1 MVNKFCYNAF
11 CKDYYHIIWRD
22 LFMNLKIA
30 NDNGNSEHDLIIDGK
45 LVQQPNVFAKIMRV
59 PNLDDV
65 NKEYVLKNLHDNLLV
80 SIEGGLYYIGQRA
93 LESGQPCRAIEVG
106 VDNNKVTSDIV
117 YINTLAHSA
126 AAAIEEAAGKDY
138 DLSALDETITAHVDM
153 ATALPV
159 SYFNKK
165 NCQTFSE
172 KFTGKKHHVC
182 VYIGDK
188 EVMVELI
195 YDFVKVIPE
204 GVTASFAL
212 KENNELFEE
221 YNKQHK
227 EAPLDKADF
236 AENKVLHI
244 AVGEG
249 TTEFPVTTD
258 VHFKPDFIS
267 GTNNGNGHAIDAVID
282 DFKEQFGLM
291 KLTRQEY
298 SDILQDEGHKYHA
311 TAVEFI
317 MPALENQAEE
327 ILHKAK
333 QVIQQANNEI
343 DVVCVY
349 GGGSIMMREAL
360 EKKLKDFCD
369 RAMIKLLYMPKKYA
383 VTLEVSGL
391 NVFLNS
397 KVFAALK
404 EASAAN
410 N

>member
-1 MVNKFCYNAF
+1 
-11 CKDYYHIIWRD
+11 
-22 LFMNLKIA
+22 
-30 NDNGNSEHDLIIDGK
+30 
-45 LVQQPNVFAKIMRV
+45 
-59 PNLDDV
+59 
-65 NKEYVLKNLHDNLLV
+65 
-80 SIEGGLYYIGQRA
+80 
-93 LESGQPCRAIEVG
+93 
-106 VDNNKVTSDIV
+106 
-117 YINTLAHSA
+117 
-126 AAAIEEAAGKDY
+126 
-138 DLSALDETITAHVDM
+138 
-153 ATALPV
+153 
-159 SYFNKK
+159 
-165 NCQTFSE
+165 
-172 KFTGKKHHVC
+172 
-182 VYIGDK
+182 
-188 EVMVELI
+188 MVELI

-227 EAPLDKADF
+227 DAPLDKADF

-291 KLTRQEY
+291 KLTGQEY

>member
-1 MVNKFCYNAF
+1 M
-11 CKDYYHIIWRD
+11 
-22 LFMNLKIA
+22 
-30 NDNGNSEHDLIIDGK
+30 
-45 LVQQPNVFAKIMRV
+45 
-59 PNLDDV
+59 
-65 NKEYVLKNLHDNLLV
+65 
-80 SIEGGLYYIGQRA
+80 
-93 LESGQPCRAIEVG
+93 
-106 VDNNKVTSDIV
+106 
-117 YINTLAHSA
+117 
-126 AAAIEEAAGKDY
+126 
-138 DLSALDETITAHVDM
+138 
-153 ATALPV
+153 
-159 SYFNKK
+159 
-165 NCQTFSE
+165 
-172 KFTGKKHHVC
+172 
-182 VYIGDK
+182 
-188 EVMVELI
+188 
-195 YDFVKVIPE
+195 
-204 GVTASFAL
+204 
-212 KENNELFEE
+212 
-221 YNKQHK
+221 
-227 EAPLDKADF
+227 
-236 AENKVLHI
+236 
-244 AVGEG
+244 GEG